1 MAMAIEAANPNIS
14 EFDKTVSM
22 LENMTDEELQA
33 LRKVAMVITK
43 RNADDRPIRKLTEEE
58 FFLKVDEGIADV
70 EAGKYLIK
78 HDPKVLPDMHI
89 YLTEAQRLKSELQNI
104 EGLMV
109 MDTFTHYMLVNIDWA
124 TSLELKNWLMEHHGI
139 LIRDASNFH
148 GLDDHCFRVAAQ
160 MPDEND
166 ALISAIK
173 EFKTSR

>member
-70 EAGKYLIK
+70 EAGKYLISES
-78 HDPKVLPDMHI
+78 V
-89 YLTEAQRLKSELQNI
+89 EAELAA
-104 EGLMV
+104 EFGLA
-109 MDTFTHYMLVNIDWA
+109 N
-124 TSLELKNWLMEHHGI
+124 K
-139 LIRDASNFH
+139 
-148 GLDDHCFRVAAQ
+148 
-160 MPDEND
+160 
-166 ALISAIK
+166 
-173 EFKTSR
+173 